1 MSGIATKTQ
10 APRNKRGSRWYNA
23 ARQLLA
29 GIGMATVLGFG
40 ISSPVAAAGSTL
52 ENITYSSLP
61 GNKVQVKLTL
71 SGEVKKPSSF
81 VIDDPARLALDFPDT
96 GVNLATRTVG
106 IGVGSARSVTAVEA
120 GGRTRVVMTLVR
132 QVPYNLEINGQ
143 DVIVTLDSGTSATTD
158 METSKAILGTGKSV
172 HSVSNVDFRRGDQGE
187 GRVLVTLS
195 DTRTVADV
203 REEGG
208 QIVVDFYDTSLPG
221 KLERTL
227 DVVDFA
233 TAVKSVDTFAKGNNV
248 RLVITPGLAD
258 YEHLAYQSENVLTI
272 DVKQISKEKREAAK
286 KKKFGYVGEK
296 LSLNFQN
303 IEVRA
308 VLQLIADFTGLNLVT
323 SDTVQG
329 NVTLRLKNV
338 PWDQALDIVLKTKG
352 LAKRKMGNVLLVA
365 PSEEIAAREKLELEA
380 AKQIEELAPLRSEY
394 IQINYAK
401 AVDLADLMKN
411 ADNNLL
417 TPGRGNVTVDE
428 RTNTLLIQDT
438 ADRLSDIR
446 RLVATLD
453 IPVRQVLIE
462 SRIVVAN
469 DDFSKDLGVRFG
481 GINYN
486 RDEEKDPIVTGNLNG
501 IVDLINN
508 DPVNLIDSLNVNLP
522 ATPSAAI
529 PATIGLA
536 LAKLPFGT
544 LLELELSAMQQEGRG
559 ELISN
564 PRVITANQKKA
575 YIEQGTEIP
584 YLEASSSGAAT
595 ISFKKAVLRLEVT
608 PHITP
613 DDRVI
618 MDLLINQD
626 TLGILVQLFSSVIPS
641 IDTQEVNTQVL
652 VDNGET
658 VVLGG
663 IYQQES
669 VNNLNRVP
677 LLGDL
682 PYLGFLFRQKSD
694 SDEKQELLIFVTPKI
709 IKDALTLN

>member
-1 MSGIATKTQ
+1 MSGTAIKTP
-10 APRNKRGSRWYNA
+10 ARRNKRGTRWYEAAKHLLVNA
-23 ARQLLA
+23 
-29 GIGMATVLGFG
+29 GMATVLAIGL
-40 ISSPVAAAGSTL
+40 SSTAAAASATI
-52 ENITYSSLP
+52 EDITYSTLP
-61 GNKVQVKLTL
+61 GNKVQIKLTL
-71 SGEVKKPSSF
+71 SGEIQEPSSF

-96 GVNLATRTVG
+96 SINLASRTLG
-106 IGVGSARSVTAVEA
+106 IGAGSARSVTAVEA
-120 GGRTRVVMTLVR
+120 GGRTRVVVTLVR
-132 QVPYNLEINGQ
+132 QVPYQLDISG
-143 DVIVTLDSGTSATTD
+143 DTVVITLDSGTSSTTD
-158 METSKAILGTGKSV
+158 MESSKAILGTGKAV
-172 HSVSNVDFRRGDQGE
+172 HSVTSVDFRRGDQGE

-195 DTRTVADV
+195 DARTVADV
-203 REEGG
+203 REEAG
-208 QIVVDFYDTSLPG
+208 QIVVDFYDASLPG
-221 KLERTL
+221 ELERKL

-233 TAVKSVDTFAKGNNV
+233 TAVKSIDTFAKDNNV
-248 RLVITPGLAD
+248 RLVITPGIAD

-272 DVKQISKEKREAAK
+272 DVKQISQEKREAAK
-286 KKKFGYVGEK
+286 KEKFGYVGEK

-352 LAKRKMGNVLLVA
+352 LAKRQMGNVLLVA

-401 AVDLADLMKN
+401 ALDLADLMKN
-411 ADNNLL
+411 EDNNLL
-417 TPGRGNVTVDE
+417 TPGRGNVSVDE
-428 RTNTLLIQDT
+428 RTNTLLVLDT

-469 DDFSKDLGVRFG
+469 DDFGKDLGVRFG
-481 GINYN
+481 GINFN

-501 IVDLINN
+501 IVDIINGS
-508 DPVNLIDSLNVNLP
+508 PVPVDRTLNVNLP
-522 ATPSAAI
+522 AAPASAI

-536 LAKLPFGT
+536 IAKLPFGT

-559 ELISN
+559 ELISS

-584 YLEASSSGAAT
+584 YLEAAASGAAV
-595 ISFKKAVLRLEVT
+595 ISFKKAVLKLEVT

-613 DDRVI
+613 DDRII

-626 TLGILVQLFSSVIPS
+626 TLGVLVQLLGGSVPS
-641 IDTQEVNTQVL
+641 IDTQELNTQVL

-663 IYQQES
+663 IYQQEL
-669 VNNLNRVP
+669 VNNVNRVP
-677 LLGDL
+677 FLSDI
-682 PYLGFLFRQKSD
+682 PYLGLLFRSNSD
-694 SDEKQELLIFVTPKI
+694 RDQKQELLIFVTPKI